1 MLGTRLESA
10 PRRRPPWPR
19 EGVVFAEEPEMS
31 SAASEGE
38 PIEIRRKRLI
48 HRSRYTGMK
57 ETDLLLGAFAQR
69 YVPGFDAGQLDQYES
84 LLRETD
90 VDLFDW
96 ATGRQPV
103 PVHCRNAVMTLLQ
116 NFKDAV

>member
-1 MLGTRLESA
+1 MTA
-10 PRRRPPWPR
+10 
-19 EGVVFAEEPEMS
+19 S
-31 SAASEGE
+31 SDNE

-69 YVPGFDAGQLDQYES
+69 YIPGFDAAQLDEYER
-84 LLRETD
+84 LLQETD

-96 ATGRQPV
+96 ATGRAAVPERCQTPV
-103 PVHCRNAVMTLLQ
+103 MRLLQ

>member
-1 MLGTRLESA
+1 MPSD
-10 PRRRPPWPR
+10 
-19 EGVVFAEEPEMS
+19 
-31 SAASEGE
+31 SAASGSE
-38 PIEIRRKRLI
+38 PIETRRKRLI

-69 YVPGFDAGQLDQYES
+69 YVPGFDAVELDQYER
-84 LLRETD
+84 LLEETD

-103 PVHCRNAVMTLLQ
+103 PQHCESPVMTLLK
-116 NFKDAV
+116 NFKDVA

>member
-1 MLGTRLESA
+1 MSTA
-10 PRRRPPWPR
+10 P
-19 EGVVFAEEPEMS
+19 
-31 SAASEGE
+31 SENE

-69 YVPGFDAGQLDQYES
+69 YVPGFDATQLDDYER
-84 LLRETD
+84 LLQETD

-96 ATGRQPV
+96 AAGRQPV
-103 PVHCRNAVMTLLQ
+103 PERCRTAVMTLLQ

>member
-1 MLGTRLESA
+1 
-10 PRRRPPWPR
+10 
-19 EGVVFAEEPEMS
+19 MS
-31 SAASEGE
+31 NASSDHE

-69 YVPGFDAGQLDQYES
+69 YVPGFDRGQLDQYEH
-84 LLRETD
+84 LLQETD

-103 PVHCRNAVMTLLQ
+103 PERCQNAVMRLLQ

>member
-1 MLGTRLESA
+1 MLGYRLESA
-10 PRRRPPWPR
+10 RAAVCPGRAR
-19 EGVVFAEEPEMS
+19 ERYFQMS
-31 SAASEGE
+31 DASASE

-69 YVPGFDAGQLDQYES
+69 YIPGFDAGQLDEYER
-84 LLRETD
+84 LLQEND

-103 PVHCRNAVMTLLQ
+103 PARCQNAVMRLLQ

>member
-1 MLGTRLESA
+1 MVLA
-10 PRRRPPWPR
+10 
-19 EGVVFAEEPEMS
+19 EGMS
-31 SAASEGE
+31 STSTGE

-69 YVPGFDAGQLDQYES
+69 YVPGFDAGQLDEYEQ
-84 LLRETD
+84 LLEETD
-90 VDLFDW
+90 ADLFDW

-103 PVHCRNAVMTLLQ
+103 PERCRNAVMRLLQ
-116 NFKDAV
+116 NFRDAV

>member
-1 MLGTRLESA
+1 MTG
-10 PRRRPPWPR
+10 P
-19 EGVVFAEEPEMS
+19 
-31 SAASEGE
+31 SEDE

-57 ETDLLLGAFAQR
+57 ETDLLLGAFARR
-69 YVPGFDAGQLDQYES
+69 YVPGFDAAQLDQYER
-84 LLRETD
+84 LLQETD
-90 VDLFDW
+90 ADLFDW

-103 PVHCRNAVMTLLQ
+103 PEHCRNPVMRLLQ

>member
-1 MLGTRLESA
+1 MPDAR
-10 PRRRPPWPR
+10 
-19 EGVVFAEEPEMS
+19 
-31 SAASEGE
+31 EGE

-69 YVPGFDAGQLDQYES
+69 YVPDFDAGQLDDYER
-84 LLRETD
+84 LLEETD
-90 VDLFDW
+90 ADLFDW

-103 PVHCRNAVMTLLQ
+103 PARCQNAVMRLLQ
-116 NFKDAV
+116 NFKNAV

>member
-1 MLGTRLESA
+1 
-10 PRRRPPWPR
+10 
-19 EGVVFAEEPEMS
+19 MS
-31 SAASEGE
+31 NAADNE

-69 YVPGFDAGQLDQYES
+69 YVPGFDRMQLDQYER
-84 LLRETD
+84 LLQETD

-96 ATGRQPV
+96 ATGREPV
-103 PVHCRNAVMTLLQ
+103 PERCRNAVIRLLQ